1 MATRIG
7 ITTDPEMQRLYLE
20 GMFQS
25 LKHWRIEAGPLPKT
39 AAQQRKHYLATWRGC
54 ETQRDENGA
63 TNANWYVY
71 SFKDGHHK

>member
-25 LKHWRIEAGPLPKT
+25 LKQWRIESGPLPKP

-54 ETQRDENGA
+54 ETQRDDTG
-63 TNANWYVY
+63 TINASWYVY
-71 SFKDGHHK
+71 SFKYDAHK